1 MRASSDAG
9 WELLEHTADVGIRA
23 WAPSTPEA
31 FERAGRALVELMG
44 AGAAARAE
52 SRRLSVHGEDHA
64 GLLVAFLNDLLW
76 LHESS
81 GRGFASVDVI
91 AVSENTLLAEVEL
104 GAMPDPA
111 PEGLGVKAATYH
123 QVHVGRCEG
132 GGVEVRVFL
141 DV

>member
-31 FERAGRALVELMG
+31 FERAGRALIEVMG
-44 AGAAARAE
+44 AGAAVRTD
-52 SRRLSVHGEDHA
+52 SRRLSEHGEDHA

-76 LHESS
+76 LHEST
-81 GRGFASVDVI
+81 GKGFAAVDVI

-104 GAMPDPA
+104 GPMLDPP

-123 QVHVGRCEG
+123 QLHVGVREG
-132 GGVEVRVFL
+132 GGVEAVVYL

>member
-1 MRASSDAG
+1 MRASRDAG

-23 WAPSTPEA
+23 WAPSMPEA
-31 FERAGRALVELMG
+31 FERAGRGLVEVMG
-44 AGAAARAE
+44 AGAATRSE
-52 SRRLSVHGEDHA
+52 TRRLSVHGEDHA
-64 GLLVAFLNDLLW
+64 GLLVSFLNDLLW
-76 LHESS
+76 VHEST
-81 GRGFASVDVI
+81 GKGFAAVDVI

-104 GAMPDPA
+104 GPIPDPP

-123 QVHVGRCEG
+123 QLYVGRCEE